1 MTLLTIEP
9 PAAAPVLAPAPDAV
23 AEARALLEEAAAALG
38 LEPGL
43 RELLALPER
52 VVVVN
57 IPVVMDDGQVE
68 VFPGFRVQHS
78 SARGPFKG
86 GIRFHPRVSLEETTV
101 LAMLMTWKCA
111 VVDLPFGG
119 AKGGVRV
126 EPRRLS
132 RNELERLTRR
142 YTLAIRPVIGPRR
155 DIPAPD
161 VNTDEQIM
169 AWMMDTLSVVDDESA
184 LAPVTGKPVALGG
197 SRGRGR
203 ATGQGLAIVAEALLR
218 EHGRCPEETTV
229 AVQGLGK
236 VGRAAAR
243 ALTEAGCRVVAV
255 SDVSTGLYQH
265 EGLNLDALDAHVSR
279 SRDGLLG
286 GFSAPGVEP
295 IGNEELLTLDV
306 DLLVPA
312 ALEGQITVANADRV
326 LAWAVIEGANGPVTT
341 EADRILEERGVIV
354 VPDILANAG
363 GVVVSHLEWVQ
374 DLQGLF
380 WEEEQVA
387 AHLRR
392 RMEQAFADVSALA
405 AERGLPRRKAAYLLG
420 VSRVAEATRLRGRVG

>member
-1 MTLLTIEP
+1 
-9 PAAAPVLAPAPDAV
+9 
-23 AEARALLEEAAAALG
+23 
-38 LEPGL
+38 
-43 RELLALPER
+43 
-52 VVVVN
+52 
-57 IPVVMDDGQVE
+57 MDDGQVE

-86 GIRFHPRVSLEETTV
+86 GIRFHPQVTEEETTV

-126 EPRRLS
+126 EPRHLS
-132 RNELERLTRR
+132 RNELERLTRG

-161 VNTDEQIM
+161 MNTDEQVM
-169 AWMMDTLSVVDDESA
+169 AWMMDTLSVVDDGNA
-184 LAPVTGKPVALGG
+184 LASVTGKPVALGG
-197 SRGRGR
+197 SRGRGQ
-203 ATGQGLAIVAEALLR
+203 ATGQGLAVVTEALLR
-218 EHGRCPEETTV
+218 EHGRRPEETTV
-229 AVQGLGK
+229 AVQGFGK

-243 ALTEAGCRVVAV
+243 ALAEVGCRVVAV

-265 EGLNLDALDAHVSR
+265 EGLNLGALEEHVSH
-279 SRDGLLG
+279 SHGGLLA

-295 IGNEELLTLDV
+295 MGNEELLTLDV

-312 ALEGQITVANADRV
+312 AMEGQITAANADSVR
-326 LAWAVIEGANGPVTT
+326 AWAVVEGANGPVTT
-341 EADRILEERGVIV
+341 EADCILEAKGVIV

-380 WEEEQVA
+380 WEEKQVA

-392 RMEQAFADVSALA
+392 QMEKAFSDVSGLA
-405 AERGLPRRKAAYLLG
+405 INRAVPLRRAAYLLA
-420 VSRVAEATRLRGRVG
+420 VSRVAEATCLRGRVG